1 MPFRNLFMGRPSY
14 ITLCIT
20 GQITHDGNW
29 SLAAVDDDDANNDG
43 CVIWKSWR
51 KDIKRISSYRVVQKK
66 RYPSFNFAITSVN
79 VHRL

>member
-51 KDIKRISSYRVVQKK
+51 KDIKRISSYVQ
-66 RYPSFNFAITSVN
+66 
-79 VHRL
+79 